1 MQLIRTLWDTAVNNN
16 LNLVRF
22 FAFAVSPEYAL
33 QTSPGQYSEAIF
45 RGLDYALEQ
54 LRSRGLKVRAA
65 VHIALMQDTASCPP
79 WVCILSFAAHHPVA
93 HNGMESAHTRRYTT
107 NTVFHR
113 ETASQHCLKASCA
126 EETSSASNVR
136 LRRPFWP
143 SPTTGKQW
151 EGRTNM

>member
-33 QTSPGQYSEAIF
+33 QPAPGQYTEAIF

-65 VHIALMQDTASCPP
+65 ARIALSGHM
-79 WVCILSFAAHHPVA
+79 AAQMSGRHR
-93 HNGMESAHTRRYTT
+93 SANH
-107 NTVFHR
+107 
-113 ETASQHCLKASCA
+113 
-126 EETSSASNVR
+126 VR
-136 LRRPFWP
+136 
-143 SPTTGKQW
+143 S
-151 EGRTNM
+151 